1 MVMPLI
7 PITPQPDGTFRA
19 TAMVEAGKS
28 SAVVNRAWA
37 TFGSTWGASQ
47 VVLTALDDQGRVMPR
62 GQLEAHVVNNR
73 RVVLE
78 LPSGVVMLTVEGR
91 SEPGAVPA
99 AAVSEL
105 LRDT

>member
-1 MVMPLI
+1 MPLI
-7 PITPQPDGTFRA
+7 PITPQPDGSFRA
-19 TAMVEAGKS
+19 TAMVEAGAS
-28 SAVVNRAWA
+28 SAVVHRAWA

-62 GQLEAHVVNNR
+62 GVLEAHVVNNR

-91 SEPGAVPA
+91 CEPGAIPA